1 MKNHFCNV
9 LAIAGLLLFGSR
21 AAQAQVDPHFSQ
33 TFIQPMTLNPA
44 LTGAIDGDYRVSAI
58 WRSQYSNLLQT
69 KGISGE
75 MTTNNN
81 VNLGVNLLNQT
92 TGDKAYSFTNAY
104 LTMAYTGVRFGKD
117 AMHYLTMA
125 IQGGILNRRFDITR
139 MEFGDQWKSGIGYD
153 PSAATGESWRTQ
165 NASALDMGAGILYYD
180 ASPNKRVNFY
190 GGFSAFHINKPKS
203 PYITADN
210 GEVVPVRYNIHGG
223 ARIVVNE
230 QIQVVPNF
238 FHQRQ
243 QEARETLVG
252 LYGQLN
258 AGLKT
263 DFVLGANW
271 RIDEAVIPF
280 AGVYYNGF
288 TFGFSYDV
296 PFTPST
302 LMMSRGNS
310 IEMSL
315 SMVLQRKGNTD
326 TKAFYCPR
334 F

>member
-1 MKNHFCNV
+1 MKNHFYTAI
-9 LAIAGLLLFGSR
+9 LATGMLLLTGLG
-21 AAQAQVDPHFSQ
+21 AMAQTDPHFSQ

-69 KGISGE
+69 MGLSGE
-75 MTTNNN
+75 MTTNKN
-81 VNLGVNLLNQT
+81 VNLGVNLLNQST
-92 TGDKAYSFTNAY
+92 NDKAYSFTNAY

-125 IQGGILNRRFDITR
+125 LQGGILNRRFDISR
-139 MEFGDQWKSGIGYD
+139 MQFGDQWKSGIGYD
-153 PSAATGESWRTQ
+153 PSTASNESWRTQ
-165 NASALDMGAGILYYD
+165 NASALDMGAGLLYYD
-180 ASPNKRVNFY
+180 ASPNKRVNLY
-190 GGFSAFHINKPKS
+190 AGFSAFHINKPKS
-203 PYITADN
+203 PYITSDN
-210 GEVVPVRYNIHGG
+210 GEVVPIRYNIHGG

-238 FHQRQ
+238 FYQRQ
-243 QEARETLVG
+243 KDAYETLVG
-252 LYGQLN
+252 IYGQLN

-263 DFVLGANW
+263 DLVLGANW
-271 RIDEAVIPF
+271 RVDEAVVPF
-280 AGVYYNGF
+280 AGVYYNDF

-315 SMVLQRKGNTD
+315 SMVLQRKGNSE